1 MNKKG
6 FTLIELLVVIAIIGI
21 LAGAIVI
28 SMSGAQSSAK
38 DARIRSSMDQLRSVV
53 ELYMIS
59 QSPMTYVGFDTESP
73 EAASLISDINSQL
86 PEGEIFKKNAKNS
99 AYCMSV
105 LLNDGTNLCMD
116 STGAVKNSVCPEGE
130 AMPAVCPDN

>member
-1 MNKKG
+1 
-6 FTLIELLVVIAIIGI
+6 LPIIGI

-38 DARIRSSMDQLRSVV
+38 DARIRSSMDQLRSVA

-59 QSPMTYVGFDTESP
+59 QSPMTYVGFADSP
-73 EAASLISDINSQL
+73 EAVSLIDDIESQL
-86 PEGEIFKKNAKNS
+86 PEGEIFEKNAKKS

-105 LLNDGTNLCMD
+105 LLNDGNHLCMD
-116 STGAVKNSVCPEGE
+116 STGAVKNSECP
-130 AMPAVCPDN
+130 ADPAAAVCP